1 MPPQGLKAEKIVWTI
16 GHSNHPLERF
26 LGLLEQHRIEL
37 LVDIRSSPYSRYA
50 SQFNTDV
57 IREPLR
63 ARAVD
68 YLFLGNLLG
77 GRAGDEQFY
86 DREGYVLYDRLAQ
99 SPEFQQGIARLL
111 RELSGPQ
118 PSTPNPQLSTLNSQP
133 STLSPQPST
142 LNRRLAL
149 MCGEEDPTNC
159 HRRLLVGRV
168 LRRRSVRCGHSRVHL
183 LLLSSNS
190 CSWTPFGELTVSIFG

>member
-1 MPPQGLKAEKIVWTI
+1 MPPQGLKTARTVWTI
-16 GHSNHPLERF
+16 GHSNHPLEKL

-63 ARAVD
+63 TRAVD

-86 DREGYVLYDRLAQ
+86 DRAGYVLYDRLAQ

-111 RELSGPQ
+111 TELSNPRPSPLNPQ
-118 PSTPNPQLSTLNSQP
+118 PSTNYTHLRPRNHSSTSRSCFRRYSHRSAP
-133 STLSPQPST
+133 RTLK
-142 LNRRLAL
+142 
-149 MCGEEDPTNC
+149 
-159 HRRLLVGRV
+159 
-168 LRRRSVRCGHSRVHL
+168 
-183 LLLSSNS
+183 
-190 CSWTPFGELTVSIFG
+190 